1 MSVHAAPPPRRDQQ
15 RRQRGARAWTRAR
28 LGPRLAP
35 AVDRELWRL
44 AGIEVALD
52 RSLGAALRRLQEG
65 RRYRRLGFELWR
77 DYVRERVGVAM
88 RWTQYLKLL
97 DRGCEAVPEIG
108 AALGRGDIT
117 TWKAILLFAVV
128 GRETGAAERS
138 AWIARAG
145 SCSVRRLERAVT
157 AARLRGATGIGR
169 AGGAASSSTEAPG
182 TVPDPRAPDPGEWF
196 SFRVPCRTAELW
208 RVARETAERVSQ
220 SSLPAYRCFELL
232 VAERFAAVGCAEEA
246 SVLAAGEAAS
256 AAQGAAKAEMAERQ
270 ARVRARLGLDGDDPA
285 NEQELDEAAWSDLE
299 RLEESC
305 RAAAAGW
312 RFLEWQHERV
322 DMPPDLEPEAVV
334 DAFELDRIVQGLEAW
349 RKEIRRLQ
357 GELLAWMQDMAGWRT
372 LGFASLAHYTAER
385 LGLRASEAGRL
396 MRFAAG
402 LAAFPEL
409 AVGYRAGRL
418 SFMQVVLL
426 LRVVQRGTAEAWAA
440 WAAQRTCLAT
450 ARAVEDA
457 ELFGLPGAKPGT
469 MAAWA
474 REVAAMGRRRQAELP
489 DWLRGK
495 ATDGVRAPDHGE
507 GCDGG
512 EAPNRGAGRDCPA
525 GGSAAPSEPA
535 WPPDLLFWSTSA
547 PGEPPV
553 CIDPATLPLG
563 SALPP
568 TREHGR
574 PHIVGLHLDTSGAP
588 EPTRLEARIR
598 FFCPAEMVSFLRA
611 GLESCQD
618 PDGGLMADWRRL
630 EMLILGFLAEYLDTP
645 EVKRLRA
652 AFPTLERDG
661 WICQTP
667 VCSGRGPL
675 HRHHAK
681 PLGAGGLDVDWN
693 ITSLCA
699 GHHIGHVH
707 TMRSVRVVGRAP
719 DGLMWQV
726 GCRGDSEPLL
736 RFMGEVKVDQPY
748 PVSMEGYDMAS

>member
-1 MSVHAAPPPRRDQQ
+1 MSVHAAPPPRRDQR
-15 RRQRGARAWTRAR
+15 RRQRGARAGTRAR
-28 LGPRLAP
+28 FGPRLAP
-35 AVDRELWRL
+35 AVDRELWHL

-52 RSLGAALRRLQEG
+52 RGLGAALRRLQEG

-97 DRGCEAVPEIG
+97 DRGCETVPEIG
-108 AALGRGDIT
+108 AALERGDIT

-128 GRETGAAERS
+128 GRETEAAERN
-138 AWIARAG
+138 AWIARAR

-157 AARLRGATGIGR
+157 AARLRGATGIGPAAGA
-169 AGGAASSSTEAPG
+169 AGGSTEAAG
-182 TVPDPRAPDPGEWF
+182 AVPDPRAPEPGEWF
-196 SFRVPCRTAELW
+196 SFRVPYRTAELW
-208 RVARETAERVSQ
+208 RVARETADRVSQ
-220 SSLPAYRCFELL
+220 SSLPAYRCFELM
-232 VAERFAAVGCAEEA
+232 VAERFAALGSAEEA
-246 SVLAAGEAAS
+246 SVLAAGEAAAAAQS
-256 AAQGAAKAEMAERQ
+256 AAMAERQ
-270 ARVRARLGLDGDDPA
+270 ARLRARLGLDGDDPA
-285 NEQELDEAAWSDLE
+285 TEQELDEAAWSDLE

-322 DMPPDLEPEAVV
+322 DMPPDLESETVV
-334 DAFELDRIVQGLEAW
+334 DAFELDRIVLGLEAW

-357 GELLAWMQDMAGWRT
+357 GELLVWMQDMAGWRT
-372 LGFASLAHYTAER
+372 LGFASFAQYTAER

-402 LAAFPEL
+402 LATFPEL
-409 AVGYRAGRL
+409 AAGYRAGKL
-418 SFMQVVLL
+418 SFMQIVLL
-426 LRVVQRGTAEAWAA
+426 LRVVQQGTALAWAV

-457 ELFGLPGAKPGT
+457 ELFGLPGAKPRT

-474 REVAAMGRRRQAELP
+474 REVSAMGRRRQAELP
-489 DWLRGK
+489 DWLRGE
-495 ATDGVRAPDHGE
+495 AADCAQAPDHGE
-507 GCDGG
+507 SRDGG
-512 EAPNRGAGRDCPA
+512 EAPDRGPARDCPA
-525 GGSAAPSEPA
+525 GGSAAPPDPA
-535 WPPDLLFWSTSA
+535 CRPDLLFWSTSA

-553 CIDPATLPLG
+553 CVDPATLPLG

-574 PHIVGLHLDTSGAP
+574 PHIVGLDLDASGAP

-598 FFCPAEMVSFLRA
+598 FFCPAEMAPFLRA

-645 EVKRLRA
+645 EVKRLKA

-661 WICQTP
+661 WVCQTP

-681 PLGAGGLDVDWN
+681 PLGAGGPDVDWN

-699 GHHIGHVH
+699 AHHIGHVH

-719 DGLMWQV
+719 DGLMWEV
-726 GCRGDSEPLL
+726 GCRRDREPLL
-736 RFMGEVKVDQPY
+736 RFTGEVKVDQLY
-748 PVSMEGYDMAS
+748 PVSTAGYDMAS